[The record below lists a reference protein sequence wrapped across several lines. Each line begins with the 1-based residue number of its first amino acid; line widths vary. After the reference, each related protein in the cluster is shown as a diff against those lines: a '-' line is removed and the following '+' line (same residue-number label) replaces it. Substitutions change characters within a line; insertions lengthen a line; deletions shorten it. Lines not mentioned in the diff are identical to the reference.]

1 MKFHEFR
8 NLAPE
13 DKNMEILKM
22 LPMLTPLSE
31 EFTNLKNSL
40 TIAMDKVHQLYLT
53 LFRSDG
59 YQFDTCLPFSL
70 YLRHGFRSESEQI
83 HRNRVKIINE

>member
-40 TIAMDKVHQLYLT
+40 TIAMDKVIYLVVISN
-53 LFRSDG
+53 F
-59 YQFDTCLPFSL
+59 
-70 YLRHGFRSESEQI
+70 E
-83 HRNRVKIINE
+83 V

>member
-40 TIAMDKVHQLYLT
+40 TIAMDKVKLPS
-53 LFRSDG
+53 LFSILRSK
-59 YQFDTCLPFSL
+59 T
-70 YLRHGFRSESEQI
+70 
-83 HRNRVKIINE
+83 